1 MCEYLFIG
9 NFLGCFLD
17 TSAIELGAAAVK
29 DVLKRANVESKDV
42 NEVIIGQAL
51 PTGLGQNPARQT
63 SLKADIPI
71 EVPAFSINM
80 LCGSGLKYV

>member
-1 MCEYLFIG
+1 M
-9 NFLGCFLD
+9 GCFLD

-42 NEVIIGQAL
+42 DEVIIGQAL